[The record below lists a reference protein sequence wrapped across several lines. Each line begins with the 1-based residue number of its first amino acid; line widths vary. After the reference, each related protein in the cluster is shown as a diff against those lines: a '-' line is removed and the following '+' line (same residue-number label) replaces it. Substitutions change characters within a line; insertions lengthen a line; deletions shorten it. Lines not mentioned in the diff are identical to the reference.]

1 MDPKSK
7 QTLDVDLS
15 PTGGHQIH
23 FSREGFWEKLK
34 SYAKKIGGVGV
45 YTALILYYLLE
56 DERTPIAQRA
66 IIMGA
71 LGYLILPLDLIP
83 DMIMGVGFTDDL
95 GALYAALQAVK
106 LHLNEDHFER
116 AKEKYK
122 TWFKEAP
129 PMLDL

>member
-1 MDPKSK
+1 MGPKSK
-7 QTLDVDLS
+7 QTQDVDLS
-15 PTGGHQIH
+15 TTQGHQSY
-23 FSREGFWEKLK
+23 FSREGFWDKLK
-34 SYAKKIGGVGV
+34 SYAKTIGGVGV

-106 LHLNEDHFER
+106 VHLNEDHFER
-116 AKEKYK
+116 AKKKYK
-122 TWFKEAP
+122 TWFREAP